1 MNEQL
6 FGTARWAE
14 TGDLAAAHLAVQS
27 TPMPDALILGKV
39 VNWQS
44 NRGPHPFERCW
55 QLGSPVGDDASSAY
69 LQTRGEGHVIT
80 IAPTR
85 SGKGIGLILPNL
97 LNWNGSVV
105 TFDPKGENYT
115 LTSPYRRTALGQ
127 RIWCFD
133 PYQETNAPRSSRF
146 ATLARIKRLYD
157 CLGTINDA
165 TAGDLMAEA
174 ARIAEAIVIRPK
186 DEKEPFFNTAA
197 QAMIKAAIILTCY
210 RFEAYQCPP
219 ISKIRDLL
227 LDPKEMAS
235 LKSEIEDKLS
245 RGNTREM
252 TKYNLLLKSMDEY
265 EAYADNR
272 DVRATVAM
280 QTEFLEDNGVAAM
293 LDADNFGRASDIIFD
308 PQERLRQN
316 DDSAYI
322 VIPPRH
328 LTRQMRTVRLIL
340 SGMLDETMRR
350 KPIPQGDNSRILFLL
365 DEVGQFGTLD
375 PLRKAVTLGAAYG
388 TILWMFWQDIAQ
400 LKNVYPE
407 DWESFMSNSCVQ
419 QFFGCNDM
427 RTAEMVSKRCGQ
439 KFAPNMMLN
448 NGIASR
454 GLLSD
459 VTRQLTQFGMPVEL
473 IRQYEVVRACPE
485 IVFTFKQGTFPI
497 LARRISY
504 YNDRVFRQRYQN
516 TARMT

>member
-1 MNEQL
+1 MNERL

-14 TGDLAAAHLAVQS
+14 TGDLAAAHLAVQA
-27 TPMPDALILGKV
+27 TPMPNALILGKV

-44 NRGPHPFERCW
+44 SRGPHPFERCW
-55 QLGSPVGDDASSAY
+55 QLGSPVGDDGSSAY
-69 LQTRGEGHVIT
+69 LQTQGEGHVIT

-85 SGKGIGLILPNL
+85 SGKGVGLIIPNL
-97 LNWNGSVV
+97 LNWNGPVV

-133 PYQETNAPRSSRF
+133 PYHETAAPRNSRF
-146 ATLARIKRLYD
+146 ATLARIKRLYN
-157 CLGTINDA
+157 CLGTINEA
-165 TAGDLMAEA
+165 MAGDLMAEA

-186 DEKEPFFNTAA
+186 DEKDPFFNTAA

-210 RFEAYQCPP
+210 RFENYQCPP
-219 ISKIRDLL
+219 ISRIRDLL
-227 LDPKEMAS
+227 LNTGEMAR
-235 LKSEIEDKLS
+235 LKTEIEDKLNQS
-245 RGNTREM
+245 HGREM

-280 QTEFLEDNGVAAM
+280 QTEFLEDRGVADM

-316 DDSAYI
+316 DNSVYI

-328 LTRQMRTVRLIL
+328 LARQVRTVRLIL
-340 SGMLDETMRR
+340 SAMLDETMRR
-350 KPIPQGDNSRILFLL
+350 SPAPPGGNSRILFLL

-388 TILWMFWQDIAQ
+388 TILWMFWQDIVQ
-400 LKNVYPE
+400 LKNIYRE

-427 RTAEMVSKRCGQ
+427 RTAEMVSKRCGL
-439 KFAPNMMLN
+439 KFAPSMMLN
-448 NGIASR
+448 DGIASR
-454 GLLSD
+454 GIFSD
-459 VTRQLTQFGMPVEL
+459 VNHQLTQYGMPIEL

-497 LARRISY
+497 LVRRISY
-504 YNDRVFRQRYQN
+504 YSDRVFRQRYQN
-516 TARMT
+516 AARMT